1 MQESVK
7 EHFEN
12 RSQARAGSRITT
24 DRYSKLAPKAQVSR
38 GSLGV
43 CFPRKLY

>member
-24 DRYSKLAPKAQVSR
+24 DRYSKLAPKAQVSK
-38 GSLGV
+38 GSPGA
-43 CFPRKLY
+43 CFHRKLY

>member
-24 DRYSKLAPKAQVSR
+24 DRYSKLAPKA
-38 GSLGV
+38 LFMF
-43 CFPRKLY
+43 FPVYGKY